1 MIEGLQQ
8 TLCDRGVTTDPV
20 WYDMLAA
27 FQQFKRMSQRMS
39 QLNFF
44 LTQSQSPR
52 AIYEPM
58 LYVTSR
64 NVQGNAQ

>member
-20 WYDMLAA
+20 WYDRLAA

-39 QLNFF
+39 QLNFSNAIPE
-44 LTQSQSPR
+44 SQSNLR
-52 AIYEPM
+52 A
-58 LYVTSR
+58 
-64 NVQGNAQ
+64 NALC